1 MRRLWQDA
9 MRNFGSIGIIFILLT
24 VGGWLIFM
32 ILVPQLIMLD
42 FSFRPLLP
50 LRKLGGPEDVYT
62 LKNYIVLFSTPLHRA
77 IFIKTIWSSVIV
89 TFVALSLCYPI
100 SFYLAKVARGA
111 RFGWIMMGLIV
122 PYWINELLRIF
133 AWQLILA
140 DSGILNQ
147 LLLFIGLIAEPL
159 NFRAGNGAVIMG
171 MAYAYILFMVFPLYN
186 AMESLDRNQI
196 DAARDL
202 GSSWLRIHR
211 RIVIPHAKPGI
222 AVGCIMT
229 FMLAAGSIA
238 APQLLGSPSSFWFT
252 QIIYTNFET
261 ANWNQ
266 GAAYA
271 MVLAVLCL
279 VFIFFMLKIF
289 KVGLKELAK

>member
-1 MRRLWQDA
+1 
-9 MRNFGSIGIIFILLT
+9 
-24 VGGWLIFM
+24 
-32 ILVPQLIMLD
+32 
-42 FSFRPLLP
+42 
-50 LRKLGGPEDVYT
+50 
-62 LKNYIVLFSTPLHRA
+62 
-77 IFIKTIWSSVIV
+77 
-89 TFVALSLCYPI
+89 
-100 SFYLAKVARGA
+100 
-111 RFGWIMMGLIV
+111 MGLII

-171 MAYAYILFMVFPLYN
+171 MTYAYILFMVFPLYN

-211 RIVIPHAKPGI
+211 RIVIPHSKPGI
-222 AVGCIMT
+222 AVGCIMV

-271 MVLAVLCL
+271 MVLAILCL
-279 VFIFFMLKIF
+279 IFIFGMLKIF
-289 KVGLKELAK
+289 RVGLKDLAS

>member
-1 MRRLWQDA
+1 MRRLWQEA
-9 MRNFGSIGIIFILLT
+9 MRIFGGPGIAFIFFT

-32 ILVPQLIMLD
+32 ILLPQLIMLD
-42 FSFRPLLP
+42 YSFKPLLP
-50 LRKLGGPEDVYT
+50 LRKIGGPEDVYT
-62 LKNYIVLFSTPLHRA
+62 LKNYILLFSTPLHRA
-77 IFIKTIWSSVIV
+77 VFMKTIWSSVIV
-89 TFVALSLCYPI
+89 TGVALGLCYPI

-111 RFGWIMMGLIV
+111 RFSWILMGLVI

-140 DSGILNQ
+140 DKGILNE
-147 LLLFIGLIAEPL
+147 LLIFFHIISNPI
-159 NFRAGNGAVIMG
+159 NFRAGDGAVIMG
-171 MAYAYILFMVFPLYN
+171 MTYAYILFMVFPLYN

-202 GSSWLRIHR
+202 GASWFRIHR
-211 RIVIPHAKPGI
+211 RIVIPYAKPGI

-252 QIIYTNFET
+252 QVIYTNFET

-271 MVLAVLCL
+271 MVLAILCL
-279 VFIFFMLKIF
+279 VFVMVMLKVF
-289 KVGLKELAK
+289 KVSLKDMAK